1 MERAYGC
8 LHAAGRRFPLGIPDR
23 DGSGGPRLF
32 RLAGPYAG
40 FVQVSCAAA
49 CGHSVNV
56 KDLRDGATVR
66 RLCCQLGVTDLVL
79 SPTAAYAFIEAPE
92 GGPAEVRAVSG
103 PSPTLLDSGAG
114 IGRTS
119 LRLEGNTLSWV
130 KDGSPRTAPLE

>member
-1 MERAYGC
+1 M
-8 LHAAGRRFPLGIPDR
+8 
-23 DGSGGPRLF
+23 
-32 RLAGPYAG
+32 
-40 FVQVSCAAA
+40 SCAAA

-103 PSPTLLDSGAG
+103 TSPAVLDSGAG
-114 IGRTS
+114 IGRSS
-119 LRLEGNTLSWV
+119 LGLEGNTLSWV